1 MANYYNVN
9 VSGTLPSSGLVY
21 ADYSSS
27 GWTARGRDID
37 VGLAAP
43 TDKTYTQYKL
53 WGYGAYTVEGDVSW
67 QNIPASGTV
76 DVTLDDETGVQTLSA
91 RFRDAGLDE
100 SSVLT
105 ASITFDFDE
114 PSKSSSLSWINLTD
128 ENDTSII
135 LRNTTDNIDLTFDK
149 SKLDDLRY
157 HNRDFSGISIANDII
172 TVTSGSEIWK
182 FVENDADGYVP
193 AKKTFATDAVPF
205 VKVDIGDGTGFKTL
219 TTYSGAIK
227 SDVTGDYLNRI
238 ANYSFDSPD
247 PTWGTYFD
255 NTYWEATTNP
265 AWPYAKGSWD
275 GEKWVAELD
284 TNLAPGWYY
293 LCIVPASGTSW
304 ADDFRP
310 TKIRTTISGGVAGEV
325 NVYEVYSDN
334 DGPGSPTIVDVSGYT
349 SLDEETMSWTAGA
362 DVAMLLITSNGNPFS
377 VTNNEFYYTSST
389 KDLTFDVYKFSQY
402 GFATISYLQF
412 TSDSTNAGYIN
423 TSIDIKVG
431 VYDTNGEGVENAPVT
446 LSGSGDD
453 IGNLNA
459 NPVYTNSEGVA
470 TFTLAL
476 DTLGTTVYDASCD
489 DVHTIADQTTF
500 CFATITGQRSKL
512 EQETQADRTLTY
524 DDSVSDVNN
533 SNVAETTSVSGS
545 LEDNLNVI
553 RTLMKDI
560 KGSSYWYSDL
570 GSYFDPTDTDVGNAE
585 NKTLNLTN
593 IKNKTLDSQTI
604 IIPVEADN
612 SGTGFGISTSAS
624 GFLYTTAIAYAE
636 PTDRRGLPVYDSVT
650 NSGTYHDEGGS
661 DDVCVIDLIDLST
674 GTEFEDGSGNLI
686 YAKFHDGADF
696 AGTGDG
702 TDVYVRFYSNNT
714 PYTWTGDDPS
724 SIMMV
729 FPIRRVMNEMA
740 EYEWVR
746 TDFINGFEGDTE
758 LIDDISN
765 LWAYTGAS
773 DNESDPTWTSA
784 SGNYILS
791 SDPSDLESAIDLL
804 NTEIGDRTY
813 TTTSGTHYLT
823 NGEDITD
830 SLDALSEGIISNDT
844 DIAANASAISSNDT
858 DISNLQS
865 DLSVLNSDISDL
877 VSAIGGATVSGL
889 DYSSNV
895 YVSDYTSIETAIGA
909 LDAAL
914 LVTAP
919 TKYVETTDSD
929 ITMNVEHSLPSSAIY
944 TPYSTAGTEGKNM
957 DVWLDGQLLMA
968 DSGVN
973 GANADRDYGE
983 TSTSGVT
990 FRFTVYSGTNLT
1002 YVVRS

>member
-1 MANYYNVN
+1 MANYCNIN

-21 ADYSSS
+21 AEYSISD
-27 GWTARGRDID
+27 WTVRGRDID

-43 TDKTYTQYKL
+43 TDKSYTQYKL
-53 WGYGAYTVEGDVSW
+53 WGYGDYTTEGDVSW

-76 DVTLDDETGVQTLSA
+76 GVTLDNETGVQTLSA
-91 RFRDAGLDE
+91 RFRDAGLNE

-128 ENDTSII
+128 ENNTSII
-135 LRNTTDNIDLTFDK
+135 LRSVTDNIDLTFDK
-149 SKLDDLRY
+149 TKLDDLRY
-157 HNRDFSGISIANDII
+157 HDRDFSGISISNDII

-182 FVENDADGYVP
+182 FVENDVDGYVP
-193 AKKTFATDAVPF
+193 VKKTFATDAVPF
-205 VKVDIGDGTGFKTL
+205 VKVNIGDGTGFKTL

-227 SDVTGDYLNRI
+227 SDVTGNYLNRI
-238 ANYSFDSPD
+238 DNYSFDSPD
-247 PTWGTYFD
+247 ATWETYFD
-255 NTYWEATTNP
+255 NTYWEIVTNP

-293 LCIVPASGTSW
+293 LCLVPASGTSW
-304 ADDFRP
+304 ADGFRP
-310 TKIRTTISGGVAGEV
+310 TKIRTTISGGVAGQI
-325 NVYEVYSDN
+325 NLYEIYSTTDSQGN
-334 DGPGSPTIVDVSGYT
+334 PTIVDVSDYA
-349 SLDEETMSWTAGA
+349 SLDEETMSWTAGE
-362 DVAMLLITSNGNPFS
+362 DVAMFLMTSNGNAFS
-377 VTNNEFYYTSST
+377 VTNNEFYYAAST

-412 TSDSTNAGYIN
+412 TSDSTNAGYIG

-431 VYDTNGEGVENAPVT
+431 VYDTNGEGVEDAPVT

-453 IGNLNA
+453 IGDFNA
-459 NPVYTNSEGVA
+459 NPVYTNSDGVA

-476 DTLGTTVYDASCD
+476 DTLGTAVYDASCD
-489 DVHTIADQTTF
+489 DVHTIADQTTL
-500 CFATITGQRSKL
+500 CLATITGQRSKL
-512 EQETQADRTLTY
+512 EQETQVDRTLTY
-524 DDSVSDVNN
+524 DDSVSNVNN
-533 SNVAETTSVSGS
+533 SDVAETTSVSGS
-545 LEDNLNVI
+545 LENNLNVI

-560 KGSSYWYSDL
+560 KGTGYWYSDL
-570 GSYFDPTDTDVGNAE
+570 GGYFDPTDTDAGNTE

-593 IKNKTLDSQTI
+593 IKNATLDSQTI
-604 IIPVEADN
+604 IIPVEVDN
-612 SGTGFGISTSAS
+612 SGAGFSISTSAS
-624 GFLYTTAIAYAE
+624 GFLYTTTIDYAKL
-636 PTDRRGLPVYDSVT
+636 TDRRGLPIYDSVT

-674 GTEFEDGSGNLI
+674 GTEFESGSGNLI

-696 AGTGDG
+696 GGTGDG
-702 TDVYVRFYSNNT
+702 TDIYVRFYSNDT
-714 PYTWTGDDPS
+714 PYIWTGDDPS

-729 FPIRRVMNEMA
+729 FPLRRVLSEMS

-758 LIDDISN
+758 LIDDITN
-765 LWAYTGAS
+765 LWSFTGAS
-773 DNESDPTWTSA
+773 DNQFDPTWTSV

-813 TTTSGTHYLT
+813 TTVSGNHYLT

-830 SLDALSEGIISNDT
+830 SLDALSEGIIANDG
-844 DIAANASAISSNDT
+844 DIATNASNISTNASDISTLQSSMSSLNI
-858 DISNLQS
+858 DISNLEA
-865 DLSVLNSDISDL
+865 
-877 VSAIGGATVSGL
+877 AIGSATISGL
-889 DYSSNV
+889 NYSSNV
-895 YVSDYTSIETAIGA
+895 FVSDYTSIETAIGA
-909 LDAAL
+909 LDAGL
-914 LVTAP
+914 IVSAP
-919 TKYVETTDSD
+919 TKYVETINSD
-929 ITMNVEHSLPSSAIY
+929 ITMNVEHSLPNSITY
-944 TPYSTAGTEGKNM
+944 TPYSTAGVEGKNM

-983 TSTSGVT
+983 TSASGVT

-1002 YVVRS
+1002 YVVRC

>member
-1 MANYYNVN
+1 MANYCNIN

-27 GWTARGRDID
+27 GWTTRGRDID
-37 VGLAAP
+37 VGLTAP
-43 TDKTYTQYKL
+43 DDKTYTQYKL
-53 WGYGAYTVEGDVSW
+53 WGYGDYTSEVAASW
-67 QNIPASGTV
+67 QDIPASGTV
-76 DVTLDDETGVQTLSA
+76 DVTLDNEAGTQTLSA
-91 RFRDAGLDE
+91 RFRDASLDE
-100 SSVLT
+100 SGILT
-105 ASITFDFDE
+105 ASITYDFDE

-149 SKLDDLRY
+149 AKLGDLRY
-157 HNRDFSGISIANDII
+157 HDRDFSGISISNDII

-193 AKKTFATDAVPF
+193 VRKTFATDAVPF
-205 VKVDIGDGTGFKTL
+205 IKVDIGDGTGFKTL

-227 SDVTGDYLNRI
+227 SDVAGDYLNRI
-238 ANYSFDSPD
+238 DNYSYSSPAAE
-247 PTWGTYFD
+247 WAAYFD

-293 LCIVPASGTSW
+293 LCLVPASGTSW
-304 ADDFRP
+304 ADGFRP
-310 TKIRTTISGGVAGEV
+310 TKIRTTISGGVAGQI
-325 NVYEVYSDN
+325 NLYEVYSETDS
-334 DGPGSPTIVDVSGYT
+334 GGSPTIVDVSDYT
-349 SLDEETMSWTAGA
+349 SLDEETMSWTAGQ
-362 DVAMLLITSNGNPFS
+362 DVAMFLMTSNGNAFS
-377 VTNNEFYYTSST
+377 VTGNEFYYTPST

-402 GFATISYLQF
+402 GFATINHLQF

-453 IGNLNA
+453 IGDLSA
-459 NPVYTNSEGVA
+459 NPVYTNSDGVA
-470 TFTLAL
+470 TFTLDL
-476 DTLGTTVYDASCD
+476 DTLGTAVYDASCD
-489 DVHTIADQTTF
+489 DVHTTADQTTF
-500 CFATITGQRSKL
+500 CFDTITGQRSKI
-512 EQETQADRTLTY
+512 EQGTQAARTLTY

-533 SNVAETTSVSGS
+533 SAVAETTSASGS

-570 GSYFDPTDTDVGNAE
+570 GSYFDPTDTDAGNTE

-604 IIPVEADN
+604 IIAVEADN
-612 SGTGFGISTSAS
+612 SGGGFAISTSAS
-624 GFLYTTAIAYAE
+624 GFLYTTSIAYAE
-636 PTDRRGLPVYDSVT
+636 PTDRRGLPIYESTT
-650 NSGTYHDEGGS
+650 NSGSYHDEGGS
-661 DDVCVIDLIDLST
+661 DDVCVVDLIDLDT

-740 EYEWVR
+740 EYEWIR

-758 LIDDISN
+758 LIDDVSN
-765 LWAYTGAS
+765 LWAYTGAA
-773 DNESDPTWTSA
+773 DNETDPTWTSA

-791 SDPSDLESAIDLL
+791 SDPSDLESAVDLL

-823 NGEDITD
+823 NGEDITE
-830 SLDALSEGIISNDT
+830 SLDALSEGIIANDGDILTNAGNISSNT
-844 DIAANASAISSNDT
+844 SAISGLTS
-858 DISNLQS
+858 SMSALNL
-865 DLSVLNSDISDL
+865 DISDL
-877 VSAIGGATVSGL
+877 VAAIGGATVSGL

-895 YVSDYTSIETAIGA
+895 FVSDYTSIETAIGA

-914 LVTAP
+914 STSAAA
-919 TKYVETTDSD
+919 KYIETITSD
-929 ITMNVEHSLPSSAIY
+929 ITMNVEHSLPSSATY
-944 TPYSTAGTEGKNM
+944 TPYSNAGEEGKNM

-968 DSGVN
+968 DTGAAGVN
-973 GANADRDYGE
+973 ADNDYGE
-983 TSTSGVT
+983 TSTSGIT

-1002 YVVRS
+1002 YVIRA